1 MSQLLEVTPE
11 GLFCPPGRFHID
23 PWRPVERAVIT
34 HAHSDHARGG
44 SRAYLAAHSGA
55 PFLRGRLGMDL
66 PLETVGWGEERR
78 MEGVSVSLH
87 PAGHIRGSAQ
97 VRVEYRGEVWVV
109 SGDYKLQR
117 DATAEAFEPVPCHTF
132 ISECTFGL
140 PVYRWPGPEQVAEE
154 MKEWWAENRARG
166 RTSVLF
172 AYSLGKAQRALSL
185 LDPEAGPI
193 LAHGAIRRMTD
204 LYRQEGLDLPP
215 LGEANR
221 QTVRAAE
228 GGALVLAPPSAAGGS
243 WLRSLGA
250 TSTAFASGWMRIRGT
265 RRRRGADRG
274 FVLSDHA
281 DWDGLL
287 QAIEATGA
295 SRVDLTHGTTTAMTR
310 YLRERG
316 VDARALAT
324 PFQGE
329 GGAESP
335 DDAESRDEVAS
346 PEGADSGS
354 ATSPGEG
361 ERSAGAAGEASV
373 EAPTPGKDA

>member
-1 MSQLLEVTPE
+1 MSELLEVTPD
-11 GLFCPPGRFHID
+11 GLFCPAGRFHID

-34 HAHSDHARGG
+34 HAHSDHARVG
-44 SRAYLAAHSGA
+44 SRSYLSAGSGA
-55 PFLRGRLGMDL
+55 AFLRGRLGTDL
-66 PLETVGWGEERR
+66 PLETLEWGEERR
-78 MEGVSVSLH
+78 LDGVSVSLH

-97 VRVEYRGEVWVV
+97 VRVEHRGEVWVV
-109 SGDYKLQR
+109 SGDYKLQP
-117 DATAEAFEPVPCHTF
+117 DPTAETFEPVRCHTF

-140 PVYRWPGPEQVAEE
+140 PVYRWPDPAQVAEE
-154 MKEWWAENRARG
+154 MMGWWRENRARG

-185 LDPEAGPI
+185 LEPDTGPL

-204 LYRQEGLDLPP
+204 LYRADGVDLPV

-221 QTVRAAE
+221 RTVKEAGE
-228 GGALVLAPPSAAGGS
+228 GALVLAPPSAAGGS

-287 QAIEATGA
+287 RAIEATGA

-310 YLRERG
+310 FLRERG
-316 VDARALAT
+316 LDARALST

-329 GGAESP
+329 GGADAQEEGETPDADSSP
-335 DDAESRDEVAS
+335 D
-346 PEGADSGS
+346 
-354 ATSPGEG
+354 
-361 ERSAGAAGEASV
+361 AGAPE
-373 EAPTPGKDA
+373 ERP